1 MNGASEAAEICR
13 EPSLYPAAPSSL
25 GSIVLFPRA
34 GKHRGP
40 ESILSEAEFGM
51 EVLMLKRL
59 GRGVTRPLHWE
70 GGGRGG
76 VHLGGLAWWRH
87 SRVCS
92 HWSPEVVG
100 GVLV

>member
-13 EPSLYPAAPSSL
+13 EPSLYPAASSSL

-40 ESILSEAEFGM
+40 ESILSDEAEFGM

-59 GRGVTRPLHWE
+59 GRGVTRPLHW
-70 GGGRGG
+70 GGGEK
-76 VHLGGLAWWRH
+76 VHLGGLTWWRH
-87 SRVCS
+87 SRV
-92 HWSPEVVG
+92 
-100 GVLV
+100 